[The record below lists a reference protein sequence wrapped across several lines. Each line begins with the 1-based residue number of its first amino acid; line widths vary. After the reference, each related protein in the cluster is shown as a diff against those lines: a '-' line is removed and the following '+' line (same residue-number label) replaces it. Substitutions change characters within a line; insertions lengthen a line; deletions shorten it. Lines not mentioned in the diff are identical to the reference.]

1 MICLFI
7 YSCFSVKASEEAGQ
21 AEIMRSVAGCESCE
35 PCPLAVHAYALA
47 NCGLEGVGS
56 RSFYDIGLYF

>member
-21 AEIMRSVAGCESCE
+21 AEIMRSVA
-35 PCPLAVHAYALA
+35 AVSPVSPAPWQFTLMPWQTA
-47 NCGLEGVGS
+47 V
-56 RSFYDIGLYF
+56 